1 MITKSANGSQ
11 FYGSIYRDTIC
22 ILFWIRA
29 FLWENGYDL
38 GLFKTAQSNNICK
51 ISERSRFHELLIV
64 RSGTEREAPRN
75 TVIQVPKRINLM
87 M

>member
-51 ISERSRFHELLIV
+51 ISERSRISRTPHC
-64 RSGTEREAPRN
+64 AKRN
-75 TVIQVPKRINLM
+75 WKGSPEKHCNTGAKED
-87 M
+87 